1 MSRAPGGSSGVNG
14 SLMLAAAIQMESGPD
29 FERNMDR
36 AVRLVELARSRGAEL
51 IALPENFSFLRV
63 GDVPFLTHRLD
74 SPLVRRLREL
84 AGRLGIYLLAGSFHE
99 EVPGADNMFNTSLLL
114 GPDGAILAAYRKIHL
129 FDIELR
135 DGHGFRES
143 ARFQAGDDAVVCATP
158 LTTFGLS
165 VCYDLRFPELY
176 RRLSAAGAEVLMI
189 PSAFTEATGKDH
201 WEVLVRCRAIEN
213 LCYVIAP
220 ALTGQ
225 PAPKIRNWGH
235 SLIVDPWGNVLA
247 GAGEREAVITA
258 EIDRAYLL
266 EKRRQLPALDH
277 RRLDIHP
284 AGCPSN

>member
-1 MSRAPGGSSGVNG
+1 
-14 SLMLAAAIQMESGPD
+14 MLAAAIQMESGPD
-29 FERNMDR
+29 VARNLDR
-36 AVRLVELARSRGAEL
+36 AVRLVEAARARGAEL
-51 IALPENFSFLRV
+51 VTLPENFSFLRV
-63 GDVPFLTHRLD
+63 GDAPFQTHRLD
-74 SPLVRRLREL
+74 SPMVRQLQDL
-84 AGRLGIYLLAGSFHE
+84 ARRLGIYLLAGSFHE
-99 EVPGADNMFNTSLLL
+99 AIPDSGMMYNTSLLL
-114 GPDGAILAAYRKIHL
+114 GPDGGILAVYRKIHL
-129 FDIELR
+129 FDIEPG

-143 ARFQAGDDAVVCATP
+143 ARFAAGDAAVVCATP
-158 LTTFGLS
+158 LATFGLS
-165 VCYDLRFPELY
+165 ICYDLRFPELF
-176 RRLSAAGAEVLMI
+176 RRLSAAGAEVLLV

-225 PAPKIRNWGH
+225 PAPRIRNWGH

-277 RRLDIHP
+277 RRLDVTP
-284 AGCPSN
+284 AG